1 MTGTRAPVPATG
13 AGPAQLAAHVARH
26 YNLGSPGSST
36 TLTTGYEDCNI
47 DLQAS
52 RARVVVKV
60 FSPQRAA
67 LAARTVRLIAS
78 AQAAGVR
85 HPRLHHDSAGNLVH
99 RYAGHQ
105 LIVMD
110 FDPGR
115 SLYDL
120 RRPPSPAELAA
131 VITQAARIHAIDEH
145 PDFVF
150 DPWAITNIGP
160 MAAETSRHVSP
171 RLRRLVGQAVTKTAR
186 IDRTALPSA
195 LIHADLTKGN
205 VLIGAD
211 GQATI
216 LDFAVANRLPRVQE
230 LAVIAANLTHGAPDP
245 VPARADAIA
254 ASYSASVPVPLS
266 RAEHKALHAFS
277 LAATAMELL
286 GALREWHN
294 GNHSPETEYL
304 ISLGTAGLSDYL
316 TAT

>member
-1 MTGTRAPVPATG
+1 M
-13 AGPAQLAAHVARH
+13 
-26 YNLGSPGSST
+26 
-36 TLTTGYEDCNI
+36 
-47 DLQAS
+47 
-52 RARVVVKV
+52 KV

-67 LAARTVRLIAS
+67 LAARTVRLITS

-85 HPRLHHDSAGNLVH
+85 HPRLRRDAAGDLVH
-99 RYAGHQ
+99 HYAGQQ

-120 RRPPSPAELAA
+120 RRPPSPPELAA
-131 VITQAARIHAIDEH
+131 IIGQAARIHAIDEH
-145 PDFVF
+145 PESVF

-160 MAAETSRHVSP
+160 MAAEASRHVGPS
-171 RLRRLVGQAVTKTAR
+171 LRRLVGRAVTETAR
-186 IDRTALPSA
+186 IDRAALPSA

-211 GQATI
+211 GEVTI

-245 VPARADAIA
+245 VPARAEAIA
-254 ASYSASVPVPLS
+254 AAYSACAPAPLTG
-266 RAEHKALHAFS
+266 AEHEALRVFS

-286 GALREWHN
+286 GALRERHS
-294 GNHSPETEYL
+294 GNRSPETEYL
-304 ISLGTAGLSDYL
+304 ISLGTAGLSGYL